1 MLEFGSIAKKVFGT
15 VNDRRVRAT
24 RPLIARIN
32 AMEPEFEALSD
43 EQIVARTEEFRKRIA
58 AGESLD
64 DILPEAFA
72 NCREAGR

>member
-1 MLEFGSIAKKVFGT
+1 MLEFGTIAKKVFGT

-24 RPLIARIN
+24 RPLVERIN

-43 EQIVARTEEFRKRIA
+43 REIVAKTEEYRKRVA
-58 AGESLD
+58 EGESLD

-72 NCREAGR
+72 N